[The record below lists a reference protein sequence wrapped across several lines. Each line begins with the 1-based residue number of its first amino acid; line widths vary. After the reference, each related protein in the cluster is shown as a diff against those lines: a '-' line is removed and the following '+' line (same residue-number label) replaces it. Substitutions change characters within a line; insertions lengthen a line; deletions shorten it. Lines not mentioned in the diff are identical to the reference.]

1 LIISSE
7 KFAGARDRVLCLATR
22 PRVEGGWIMV
32 APKAVKSVRL
42 WEHRDGRAHYLLSG
56 SLMDDGDLQLHGSD
70 VGPFVEDTWGA
81 NEYEYAISVKADR
94 LGDVILGL
102 LKDRFNEG
110 GDWSGGKTSEFMA
123 WLKTRGIPYGFG
135 SWM

>member
-22 PRVEGGWIMV
+22 PRVEGGWIMGLV
-32 APKAVKSVRL
+32 KAVKNVRL
-42 WEHRDGRAHYLLSG
+42 WEHRDGRTHYLLG
-56 SLMDDGDLQLHGSD
+56 ASLKDNGDLELYGSD
-70 VGPFVEDTWGA
+70 VGPFVESTWGTD
-81 NEYEYAISVKADR
+81 EYEYTIGVKADR
-94 LGDVILGL
+94 VGDVLLAMLQERFADDGL
-102 LKDRFNEG
+102 
-110 GDWSGGKTSEFMA
+110 WSRGQTSEFMA